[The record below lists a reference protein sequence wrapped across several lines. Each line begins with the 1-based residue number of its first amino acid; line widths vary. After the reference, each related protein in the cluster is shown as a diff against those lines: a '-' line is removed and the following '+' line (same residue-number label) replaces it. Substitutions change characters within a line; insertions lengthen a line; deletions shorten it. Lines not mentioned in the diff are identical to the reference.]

1 MGSGIVRLWE
11 NRRCQRSNLN
21 AVAEAAGKT
30 TALLHAWAIP
40 LGLTLPAG
48 GIRSVDGHD
57 YRAGNVIV
65 S

>member
-1 MGSGIVRLWE
+1 MEIDDANGAISMPLPK
-11 NRRCQRSNLN
+11 
-21 AVAEAAGKT
+21 AAGKT
-30 TALLHAWAIP
+30 TALVHAWALL

-65 S
+65 C